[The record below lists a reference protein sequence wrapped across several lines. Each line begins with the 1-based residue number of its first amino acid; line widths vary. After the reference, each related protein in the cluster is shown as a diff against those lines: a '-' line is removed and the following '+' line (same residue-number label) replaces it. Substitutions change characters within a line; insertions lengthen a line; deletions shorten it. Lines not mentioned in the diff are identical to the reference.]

1 MSLKSVFENQ
11 RNLLNLL
18 MSHTGLLSDE
28 EKIVN
33 QGQERRV
40 ILNLIKLIL
49 NRAASQSPLS
59 KGATLRICQEL
70 LQYFSMSLDKWFCIF
85 VHI

>member
-1 MSLKSVFENQ
+1 MFENQ
-11 RNLLNLL
+11 RNSLNLL
-18 MSHTGLLSDE
+18 MCRTGLLSDE

-49 NRAASQSPLS
+49 DRAASQSPLS

-70 LQYFSMSLDKWFCIF
+70 LQYFSMF
-85 VHI
+85 